1 MFLNSTRYGLIACR
15 YLVRSYYQGL
25 WLSAPE
31 IAEHYGMNVRGLAP
45 ALQSLMR
52 AGILRSRRGGSH
64 PGFILTDD
72 PARVSL
78 LEVMRALEGELKV
91 ECCNRVIPGVR
102 CDCCLEGC
110 SVCTILDVELASLRE
125 RLSSVSLKSYGE
137 EVRNGKR
144 NGHMDKQR

>member
-31 IAEHYGMNVRGLAP
+31 IADYYGINVRALSP
-45 ALQSLMR
+45 ALQLLSR

-72 PARVSL
+72 PAKVSL
-78 LEVMRALEGELKV
+78 LEVMRALEGEMKI
-91 ECCNRVIPGVR
+91 ECCRLVVPGLR
-102 CDCCLEGC
+102 CDCDSERCGVC
-110 SVCTILDVELASLRE
+110 SLFNAELASLRE
-125 RLSSVSLKSYGE
+125 HLSSVSLRSYAGEARKSPAG
-137 EVRNGKR
+137 
-144 NGHMDKQR
+144 